1 MSRSRLAAG
10 IAVLVVLAAA
20 LVLVLLNRDGS
31 DQPAP
36 ATVAAASTT
45 PPTTQATPPPT
56 TGGENWLAI
65 MRQLMAYRH
74 SLFTDPRPEL
84 LGEVYDRRC
93 PCYGQ
98 DFKELTDLKR
108 RGLHYDDQGVQ
119 VQSAKLVGK
128 ARDPSKPVV
137 AVEVVTRQLP
147 QTLVDAQGKVVRELP
162 ETGPTK
168 TIYNLIRGADGRW
181 RAYLIYRGL
190 TRGDS
195 P

>member
-1 MSRSRLAAG
+1 MNRYRLAVG
-10 IAVLVVLAAA
+10 LAVPLVLAA
-20 LVLVLLNRDGS
+20 VLILALLNQDGG
-31 DQPAP
+31 DQPTP
-36 ATVAAASTT
+36 PTVAAASTITPTT
-45 PPTTQATPPPT
+45 PPSPSTT
-56 TGGENWLAI
+56 TGAEDWLAI
-65 MRQLMAYRH
+65 MRQLMAFRH

-84 LGEVYDRRC
+84 LGEVFDRRC
-93 PCYGQ
+93 PCYAQ
-98 DFKELTDLKR
+98 DFKELTDLRR

-147 QTLVDAQGKVVRELP
+147 QALVDAEGKVVRELP
-162 ETGPTK
+162 GSGPTK

-190 TRGDS
+190 TSGDS

>member
-10 IAVLVVLAAA
+10 IAVLVVLAAV

>member
-1 MSRSRLAAG
+1 MNRYRLAVG
-10 IAVLVVLAAA
+10 IAVPLVLAVVLI
-20 LVLVLLNRDGS
+20 LVLLNQDGG
-31 DQPAP
+31 DQPTP
-36 ATVAAASTT
+36 PTVAAASTT
-45 PPTTQATPPPT
+45 TPTTPPSPT
-56 TGGENWLAI
+56 TGAEDWLAT
-65 MRQLMAYRH
+65 MRQLMAFRH

-84 LGEVYDRRC
+84 LGEVFDRRC
-93 PCYGQ
+93 PCYAQ
-98 DFKELTDLKR
+98 DYKELTDLRR

-147 QTLVDAQGKVVRELP
+147 QALVDAEGKVVRELP
-162 ETGPTK
+162 GSGPTK

-190 TRGDS
+190 TSGDS

>member
-1 MSRSRLAAG
+1 MNRTRLAAG
-10 IAVLVVLAAA
+10 IAVLLVLAVV
-20 LVLVLLNRDGS
+20 LVLVLNRDGG

-36 ATVAAASTT
+36 TTAAAASPT
-45 PPTTQATPPPT
+45 PPTTQANPPST
-56 TGGENWLAI
+56 TRGEDWLAV

-108 RGLHYDDQGVQ
+108 RGLHYDDQGVR

-137 AVEVVTRQLP
+137 AVEVVTSQLP

-162 ETGPTK
+162 GTGPTK

>member
-84 LGEVYDRRC
+84 LKQIFDTGC
-93 PCYGQ
+93 PCYSE
-98 DFKELTDLKR
+98 DARALAELRR
-108 RGLHYDDQGVQ
+108 RGLHNTGQGIEVR
-119 VQSAKLVGK
+119 SAKLVGR
-128 ARDPSKPVV
+128 ARDPAKPIV
-137 AVEVVTRQLP
+137 AVEVVSRQLP
-147 QTLVDAQGKVVRELP
+147 EAIVNDTGEVVERSP
-162 ETGPTK
+162 AAAPVK
-168 TIYNLIRGADGRW
+168 RVFQLIRGADDLW
-181 RAYLIYRGL
+181 RVYAIFP
-190 TRGDS
+190 T
-195 P
+195 